1 MFDEDLQFIIDCL
14 PLTELLCQ
22 LAEEASELAQAALKL
37 RRCYDCTNPVRVP
50 KEDAMKQ
57 LHEEVA
63 DVLLSLEALGMGDA
77 AHTKIYGEIMERKI
91 HRWAESL
98 EGNE

>member
-1 MFDEDLQFIIDCL
+1 MDEDMQFVIDCL

-22 LAEEASELAQAALKL
+22 LAEEASELSQAALKL
-37 RRCYDCTNPVRVP
+37 RRCYDQTNPARIS

-63 DVLLSLEALGMGDA
+63 DVLLSLQALGMDTG
-77 AHTKIYGEIMERKI
+77 AHMKIYKEIKDRKVQ
-91 HRWAESL
+91 RWAKSL
-98 EGNE
+98 EGEG